1 VIALL
6 IVALIVLVFDIVV
19 GFFGV
24 DSRPGFSDGRTDV
37 KDRWFI
43 HSKADYRR

>member
-1 VIALL
+1 MITLLVI
-6 IVALIVLVFDIVV
+6 ALIVLVFDIVV

-24 DSRPGFSDGRTDV
+24 DSRPGFSDGRADV
-37 KDRWFI
+37 KDRWFV